1 VRIGVHAGSAIIDD
15 DDYRG
20 RDVVIAALAG
30 ADEIFV
36 SGAVTA
42 SLAAGVVVSSVGTRD
57 LKGIPEPVEIARV
70 DWR

>member
-1 VRIGVHAGSAIIDD
+1 
-15 DDYRG
+15 
-20 RDVVIAALAG
+20 VVIAARVAALAG